1 MRTVSVA
8 PDAFVRCWR
17 KLKIML
23 IYRYCCSGEN
33 APCQPKAQKL
43 NEAGETALNTAADT
57 GGTADHSV

>member
-1 MRTVSVA
+1 MKTVSVA

-23 IYRYCCSGEN
+23 IYCCKVQWGE
-33 APCQPKAQKL
+33 CQPKAQKL

-57 GGTADHSV
+57 GGTADHSI

>member
-23 IYRYCCSGEN
+23 IYCCKVQWGE
-33 APCQPKAQKL
+33 CTMSTKGT